1 MRIAVFASGNGSNFQ
16 AIVDAV
22 QSGELP
28 VEIALLVCDKPQ
40 AKVVARA
47 EAAGVPTFTFRPK
60 DYPSRQ
66 AYEQE
71 IKRRL
76 DAERIDLVVLAGY
89 MRLIT
94 ETLVKPY
101 YGKMI
106 NIHPSLL
113 PAFAGLDAIGQAFA
127 HGVKVTGVSVH
138 FVDGGM
144 DTGPIIAQEALPIWE
159 DDTIASLTARI
170 QNIEHR
176 LYPQVIRLIGEGRVI
191 LQGDKV
197 KVL

>member
-47 EAAGVPTFTFRPK
+47 EAAGVPTYTFRPK

>member
-47 EAAGVPTFTFRPK
+47 EAAGVPTYTFRPK

-76 DAERIDLVVLAGY
+76 VAERIDLVVLAGY